1 MVRLADLSAP
11 ERNYLL
17 GRIKDLAGFD
27 ARPWVAGPPLNRR
40 RVAIITTAGIHRA
53 GDRPFG
59 DGTADADYRVIPGD
73 VSAGQLVMS
82 HVSVNFD
89 RTGFQ
94 QDINVV
100 FPIDRLKELAAEGVI
115 GAVADYHYSFMG
127 APPPRSLEP
136 RARQLAGMLKKD
148 GVDAVLLTPV

>member
-1 MVRLADLSAP
+1 MVRLADLTEP

-17 GRIKDLAGFD
+17 GRVKDLTGFD
-27 ARPWVAGPPLNRR
+27 GRPWVGGPALSKR
-40 RVAIITTAGIHRA
+40 RVAIVTTSGLHRR

-59 DGTADADYRVIPGD
+59 GGAADVDYRVISGD
-73 VSAGQLVMS
+73 VRAGELVMS

-94 QDINVV
+94 QDSNVV
-100 FPIDRLKELAAEGVI
+100 FPIDRLKELAAEGVV

-127 APPPRSLEP
+127 APPPRTLEP
-136 RARQLAGMLKKD
+136 KARQLAGLLKQD
-148 GVDAVLLTPV
+148 RVDAVLLTPV

>member
-1 MVRLADLSAP
+1 MVRLADLSEP

-17 GRIKDLAGFD
+17 GRIKDLTGFD
-27 ARPWVAGPPLNRR
+27 GRPWVAGPALNKR
-40 RVAIITTAGIHRA
+40 RVAIITTAGIHHE

-59 DGTADADYRVIPGD
+59 GGAADVDYRVIPGD
-73 VSAGQLVMS
+73 VSAGELVMS

-115 GAVADYHYSFMG
+115 GEVADYHYSFMG

-136 RARQLAGMLKKD
+136 SARQLAGMLKKD
-148 GVDAVLLTPV
+148 RVDAALLTPV

>member
-1 MVRLADLSAP
+1 MVRLADVTQP
-11 ERNYLL
+11 ERDYLL
-17 GRIKDLAGFD
+17 GRIEDMTGFD
-27 ARPWVAGPPLNRR
+27 GRPWVAGPALSKR
-40 RVAIITTAGIHRA
+40 RVAIITTSGIHRE

-59 DGTADADYRVIPGD
+59 EGAAAVDYRVIPGD

-82 HVSVNFD
+82 HLSVNFD

-115 GAVADYHYSFMG
+115 GEVADFHYSFMG
-127 APPPRSLEP
+127 AAPPRSLEP
-136 RARQLAGMLKKD
+136 RARQLAGLLKKD
-148 GVDAVLLTPV
+148 RVDAVLLTPV